1 MKNGIFI
8 TGTDTEVGKTIIAV
22 GIAYALKARD
32 VDVGVMKPIASGS
45 RYDAWLLKRT
55 AQVDD
60 PIDLIN
66 PVYFD
71 LPLAPSVASEIENR
85 DPDLQKVYVAFEHL
99 SQQHEFLVIEGI
111 GGIAVPIGKDKSVA
125 DLAKHIDFPVLI
137 VGRSHLG
144 TINHTVLTVTFA
156 KSFGLEVCGIV
167 LNTGQN
173 VPEDIS
179 VSTNPGEIE
188 RLTQLPILGKIP
200 FNQHIFGRDIPVDLV
215 GDFVSSYIDIAKIY
229 PVVNRHSLT

>member
-8 TGTDTEVGKTIIAV
+8 TGTDTEVGKTIIAA
-22 GIAYALKARD
+22 GIAYALKAKNI
-32 VDVGVMKPIASGS
+32 DVGVMKPIASGS
-45 RYDAWLLKRT
+45 RNDAQLLKRT

-71 LPLAPSVASEIENR
+71 LPIAPSVASKIESR
-85 DPDLQKVYVAFEHL
+85 ESDLQKVYNAFEHL
-99 SQQHEFLVIEGI
+99 SQQHNFLVVEGI
-111 GGIAVPIGKDKSVA
+111 GGIAVPIGRDKSVA
-125 DLAKHIDFPVLI
+125 DLAKRIDFPVLI
-137 VGRSHLG
+137 VGRSYLG

-167 LNTGQN
+167 LNTGQD

-179 VSTNPGEIE
+179 VATNPIEIE
-188 RLTQLPILGKIP
+188 RLTKLPILGEIP
-200 FNQHIFGRDIPVDLV
+200 FNQHISGKDMPIDLV
-215 GDFVSSYIDIAKIY
+215 GNFASSYIDISKIY
-229 PVVNRHSLT
+229 PL